1 MEALRT
7 LIIDDETQVRNLLA
21 DLLNTY
27 CPKAHIVGTA
37 DSVQNGVKAIA
48 EHNPDLVLLDV
59 NLGDGT
65 AFDLLQ
71 QLPETN
77 FALIFVTAYENY
89 ALQAFRASALDYL
102 LKPIHVEA
110 LQEAIEK
117 AYQQRN
123 AHQLTDQLSQQ
134 LSGQLSQQL
143 KSYLDNLNG
152 KPDDKKIVLK
162 TQDSLYVVR
171 IQDIIRC
178 EAEHNYTTLYLH
190 NGNRIVVSRTL
201 KEYETLLV
209 DHRFFRAHQ
218 SHLVNINYI
227 HCFDKREGGLL
238 RMEDGSTVPVSQRKR
253 EELAELFNQF

>member
-27 CPKAHIVGTA
+27 CPKALVIGTA
-37 DSVQNGVKAIA
+37 DSVKNGVTAIA
-48 EHNPDLVLLDV
+48 ELKPDLVLLDV
-59 NLGDGT
+59 NLSDGT
-65 AFDLLQ
+65 AFDLLK
-71 QLPETN
+71 QLPKTN
-77 FALIFVTAYENY
+77 FALVFVTAYENY

-110 LQEAIEK
+110 LQEAVDK

-123 AHQLTDQLSQQ
+123 AQQLTD
-134 LSGQLSQQL
+134 QLSQQL

-152 KPDDKKIVLK
+152 LPDEKKIVLK
-162 TQDSLYVVR
+162 TQDSLYIVR
-171 IQDIIRC
+171 VQDIIRC
-178 EAEHNYTTLYLH
+178 EGEHNYTTFYLL
-190 NGNRIVVSRTL
+190 NSKKIVVSHTL

-209 DHRFFRAHQ
+209 DHGFFRAHQ

-253 EELAELFNQF
+253 EELTELFKHF